1 MSINTRFLVKGDEG
15 KQETRVAEL
24 SAGISQMTKKAE
36 ELGVQTITMQTLLQR
51 MGYKAPVSTKP
62 TGDDE
67 AGRHSTTGKSRDPRN
82 RPNDQFEQRQPQGG
96 AKP

>member
-1 MSINTRFLVKGDEG
+1 
-15 KQETRVAEL
+15 
-24 SAGISQMTKKAE
+24 
-36 ELGVQTITMQTLLQR
+36 